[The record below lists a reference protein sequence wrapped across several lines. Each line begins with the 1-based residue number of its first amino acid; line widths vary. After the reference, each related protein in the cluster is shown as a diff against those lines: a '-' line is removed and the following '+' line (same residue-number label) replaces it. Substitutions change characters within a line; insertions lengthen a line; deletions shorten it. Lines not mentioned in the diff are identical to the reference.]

1 MKMTEQLWGAGL
13 AGLLLALTACSSAA
27 PTETPAVSPEPA
39 VVAASPTAQ
48 PLPEPTPTATSEPP
62 PTATPAPPP
71 PSATPTETPAPVH
84 TETPDRALAADLQAT
99 VEAGLPPS
107 PTPDADGFGM
117 GGFDG
122 VSVLPLAGGGSG
134 SPYWAAFT
142 TGFRS
147 FDPLEN
153 HFVAIYTQTGS
164 GWQEVSRVELENPDY
179 LDPASVSQVQIEPGH
194 IWLEVQGG
202 AGAHSGAYDLLSF
215 DGQTLRHDVSHFTS
229 SPGGSRIEDLNE
241 DGLPDVL
248 LDLTEYYVFCFA
260 CGVTHIQYQVLR
272 WDGERLSEVVLTP
285 LPGTAPAPLRDLT
298 NRAVELAEAGL
309 WRDAHETINQA
320 VALDT
325 QDPLVTWD
333 AALIRLHA
341 EERFGQARGPY
352 PLLGNIFYGDY
363 AAALDVMRPYSMEE
377 IFGRPTPLITDTPA
391 MGWEAELSQWIVD
404 SATPA
409 LQAQPDLAAAY
420 FLRGWARRLVNPND
434 PEVLADIEQA
444 AKLDPEEPLFSQ
456 SLMYLKQ

>member
-1 MKMTEQLWGAGL
+1 MKMIEPLWGAGL
-13 AGLLLALTACSSAA
+13 AGLVLALTACSSAV
-27 PTETPAVSPEPA
+27 PTETPTVSPETA
-39 VVAASPTAQ
+39 VAAASPTAQ
-48 PLPEPTPTATSEPP
+48 PLPEPTLTATSEPL
-62 PTATPAPPP
+62 TAIPAL
-71 PSATPTETPAPVH
+71 PSSTVTPTETPAPVV
-84 TETPDRALAADLQAT
+84 TETPDGALAADLQAT
-99 VEAGLPPS
+99 LEAGLPPS

-117 GGFDG
+117 GGFEG
-122 VSVLPLAGGGSG
+122 VSVLPLTGGSSS

-153 HFVAIYTQTGS
+153 HFVAVYTRSGS

-179 LDPASVSQVQIEPGH
+179 LDSASVSQVQIEPGQ

-202 AGAHSGAYDLLSF
+202 AGAHSGVYDLLSF

-229 SPGGSRIEDLNE
+229 SPGGSRIEDLNG

-248 LDLTEYYVFCFA
+248 LDLTEYYVFCYA

-285 LPGTAPAPLRDLT
+285 LPETAPAPLRDLT

-309 WRDAHETINQA
+309 WKDAYETINQA
-320 VALDT
+320 VALDG
-325 QDPLVTWD
+325 QDPVVVWD

-341 EERFGQARGPY
+341 EERFEQAQEPY

-363 AAALDVMRPYSMEE
+363 AAALEVMRPYSVQE
-377 IFGRPTPLITDTPA
+377 IFDRPTPLISDTPA
-391 MGWEAELSQWIVD
+391 MGWEAELSQWIID

-409 LQAQPDLAAAY
+409 LEARPDLAAAF
-420 FLRGWARRLVNPND
+420 FLRGLARHLANPDD
-434 PEVLADIEQA
+434 PQAIADIEQA
-444 AKLDPEEPLFSQ
+444 ARLEPEEPLFSQ
-456 SLMYLKQ
+456 SLTYLKQ